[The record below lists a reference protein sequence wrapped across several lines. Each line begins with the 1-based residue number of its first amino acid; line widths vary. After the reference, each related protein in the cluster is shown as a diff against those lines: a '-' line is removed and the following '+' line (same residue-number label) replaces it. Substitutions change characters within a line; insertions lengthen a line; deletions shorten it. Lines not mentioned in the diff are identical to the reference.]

1 MIIGLVPAL
10 LRVTNHAEA
19 IVALNA
25 RHAALVNVEAT
36 LLAQACDALICAS
49 QADVSL
55 AGKAALIATARKDVA
70 DATAARVEIEK
81 IEACWTTSN
90 NSVPKGL

>member
-19 IVALNA
+19 VIALNA
-25 RHAALVNVEAT
+25 RHAALVDIEGA

-55 AGKAALIATARKDVA
+55 AGKADLIATARKDVA

-81 IEACWTTSN
+81 IEACWRKS
-90 NSVPKGL
+90 

>member
-1 MIIGLVPAL
+1 MKVSAL
-10 LRVTNHAEA
+10 PRITSHAEA
-19 IVALNA
+19 VAALNA

-70 DATAARVEIEK
+70 DAAAARVEIEK
-81 IEACWTTSN
+81 IEACWRTS
-90 NSVPKGL
+90 